1 MIIAIVSAIT
11 RMTTITDITLAAAI
25 TGVTPS
31 RHASICLKC

>member
-25 TGVTPS
+25 TPS
-31 RHASICLKC
+31 RPAAGELE